1 MTTVA
6 LVDDHTILRKSLAV
20 LVEMQEG
27 YKVVLEADN
36 GDHFKQLLTTH
47 PAPDIVLL
55 DITMPVMGGVDTAK
69 WLREDYPEVKILALT
84 MVKNEMVVIRMLKY
98 GARGYLLKDCETAE
112 LRNALRE
119 VIEAG
124 YYYNDILTAKMVR
137 RGPDADLPELNNQ
150 ELSFL
155 RWACTDMT
163 HKEIAAEMQVSPRT
177 VDGYRDSLFRKLNV
191 SSRVGIA
198 IYAIKNGFV
207 QI

>member
-36 GDHFKQLLTTH
+36 GDHFRELLKTN

-69 WLREDYPEVKILALT
+69 WLREDHPEVKILALT
-84 MVKNEMVVIRMLKY
+84 MVKNELVVIRMLKY

-119 VIEAG
+119 VTEAG
-124 YYYNDILTAKMVR
+124 YYYNDILTPKMVN
-137 RGPDADLPELNNQ
+137 RGPDVYFPELNNQ

-155 RWACTDMT
+155 RWVCTDMT

-207 QI
+207 QL

>member
-1 MTTVA
+1 MIKVA

-20 LVEMQEG
+20 LVEMQAG

-36 GDHFKQLLTTH
+36 GDEFRKLLKTN
-47 PAPDIVLL
+47 PAPDLVLL

-69 WLREDYPEVKILALT
+69 WLKQEYPEIKILALT
-84 MVKNEMVVIRMLKY
+84 MVTNEMVVIQMLKY
-98 GARGYLLKDCETAE
+98 GARGYLLKDCETSE
-112 LRNALRE
+112 LRNALRS
-119 VIEAG
+119 VIKTG
-124 YYYNDILTAKMVR
+124 YYYNEILTPRMVS
-137 RGPDADLPELNNQ
+137 RGPDSDLPELNNQ
-150 ELSFL
+150 EVIFL
-155 RWACTDMT
+155 RWACSDMT

-207 QI
+207 QL

>member
-1 MTTVA
+1 MITVA

-27 YKVVLEADN
+27 YRVVLEADN
-36 GDHFKQLLTTH
+36 GNHFKQLLKTN

-124 YYYNDILTAKMVR
+124 YYYNDILTPKMVR

>member
-1 MTTVA
+1 MITVA

-36 GDHFKQLLTTH
+36 GDHFKQLLKTN

-69 WLREDYPEVKILALT
+69 WLREDHPEVKILALT

-150 ELSFL
+150 ELGFL